1 MPRNDFNN
9 PESSPIPRKS
19 RSSVPQPRPPKQ
31 TPPLVKT
38 LGIKTLRSTIRGLE
52 KLVETLEAEPSEQSL
67 HSGIPP
73 KRSLWQNVLI
83 QVRSRLPKKLRR
95 NLNDRALTGLV
106 AGIVVICFWF
116 TSTLFSSTPS
126 PKVASDPPQSPP
138 EIASQP
144 TVSEPTVSE
153 PTVSKPDASQPV
165 EPAPSPS
172 VVPTPP
178 VESIPSDLS
187 SPDSAEIPVAS
198 EPKIPLPDV
207 SETPDSVIV
216 AAEPTSDSIS
226 EPIVEPAKPTVASEP
241 QPKPSPVA
249 IEPVPPQPPE
259 PQPEPI
265 QLTPEQSLIAS
276 IQGQVSEISDRY
288 ISTLVQSVQPNF
300 RSSRLVVQV
309 GEGWYQLSPQQQDQ
323 LSNELWA
330 RSQELD
336 FINLHLRDPNGM
348 LIARSPVVGSSMVIL
363 KRSPNLQKTV

>member
-1 MPRNDFNN
+1 
-9 PESSPIPRKS
+9 
-19 RSSVPQPRPPKQ
+19 
-31 TPPLVKT
+31 VKT
-38 LGIKTLRSTIRGLE
+38 LGIKTLRSAIRGLE
-52 KLVETLEAEPSEQSL
+52 NLVETLEAEPSKQSS
-67 HSGIPP
+67 HSDVSP

-95 NLNDRALTGLV
+95 NLNDHALTGLV

-116 TSTLFSSTPS
+116 TSTLLSSTPS
-126 PKVASDPPQSPP
+126 PKVASDPPPSPP
-138 EIASQP
+138 EIASKP
-144 TVSEPTVSE
+144 TVSEP
-153 PTVSKPDASQPV
+153 DASKPV

-172 VVPTPP
+172 VVPTSP

-187 SPDSAEIPVAS
+187 SDSAEVPVAS

-207 SETPDSVIV
+207 SEPPAPAIPRSLTEPI

-226 EPIVEPAKPTVASEP
+226 EPIIEPAKPTVASEP
-241 QPKPSPVA
+241 QPEPSPAA

-288 ISTLVQSVQPNF
+288 MGALVQSVQPNF
-300 RSSRLVVQV
+300 RSSRLIVQI
-309 GEGWYQLSPQQQDQ
+309 GDGWYQLSPQQQDQ
-323 LSNELWA
+323 LSDELWT

-336 FINLHLRDPNGM
+336 FINLHLSDPNGR